1 LNNNCRLLKRN
12 KPGRAQVSPVK
23 DDASSTYYSAFR
35 LTEMESSIERNI
47 YRELSKKVQT
57 QDIRRVYEISIL
69 KEKDMKEGK
78 LIK

>member
-1 LNNNCRLLKRN
+1 
-12 KPGRAQVSPVK
+12 
-23 DDASSTYYSAFR
+23 
-35 LTEMESSIERNI
+35 MESSIDRNI
-47 YRELSKKVQT
+47 YRELSSKVQT